1 MDLVIICEK
10 ETTASGNAVFST
22 DTVCASV
29 ERKLISLEAISQITE
44 DKLFLYI
51 MGEALKLGSCCQ
63 KLVYQTFSDVLDE
76 ATQNISTFIFQNNL
90 DFNGDLQDIAL
101 DDGLESSQQLTLF

>member
-10 ETTASGNAVFST
+10 EIITPDNVVFST
-22 DTVCASV
+22 DVVCDSV
-29 ERKLISLEAISQITE
+29 GRKLISLEAISQMTE

-51 MGEALKLGSCCQ
+51 MGEALKLGSCYK

-76 ATQNISTFIFQNNL
+76 STQNISTFISQNNL
-90 DFNGDLQDIAL
+90 DFKSDLQDIVL
-101 DDGLESSQQLTLF
+101 DEELESPQQLTLF